1 MFRYSEFI
9 SRAMS
14 LLYIVSHAYSVSI
27 FMYHLRLGISSD
39 ILMRTRDRPGTQK
52 WIDCLTNDIRSWP
65 FLPRQISCLEPVSA
79 RDMQIALIYTGSGD
93 CCLVRL
99 ATTSQIGVVW
109 VRRTCLSI
117 DCHAWHH
124 TSRILSFKSSICNK
138 SKNNRIVEYK

>member
-1 MFRYSEFI
+1 MKVLLHRLFRYSEFI
-9 SRAMS
+9 NKAS
-14 LLYIVSHAYSVSI
+14 LLYIASFGLYFHASFAAGNFKWYSHACARS
-27 FMYHLRLGISSD
+27 
-39 ILMRTRDRPGTQK
+39 TRRQK
-52 WIDCLTNDIRSWP
+52 WVDCLTNDIWSWP
-65 FLPRQISCLEPVSA
+65 FLPRQISYLEPVSA

-124 TSRILSFKSSICNK
+124 ASRIPSFKSFICNRG
-138 SKNNRIVEYK
+138 KNNRI